1 MGKPAENA
9 IPSDALEQSGN
20 TSGAANEN
28 NGAGDENT
36 YVDPRMSAIE
46 SIAEGRRQA
55 LAAEGVELSGENVDD
70 NDDPPGADE
79 QLAAQLGE
87 DDRKTTVAT
96 ETMMVK
102 VKVDG
107 EEAELPLSEVVKSY
121 QKDATASRRLQEAT
135 RLLQL
140 AEEKEI
146 AIAQNGNQEK
156 NADLSSDGSPT
167 EAKEQKLGQIKDA
180 LSKLY
185 EGDDEGAAKALL
197 ELMDTGAKATQVAI
211 DPAAITAQVKQQLA
225 VESAYAQVQSDYPE
239 LFSNTERGVV
249 LGRETY
255 SRMQAKEQSGVPR
268 NVALQ
273 EAAAEVAGLFG
284 VQKAGR
290 PQAEPQRTARDEK
303 LERKAKLD
311 NPGAANVVA
320 GGVNS
325 PAEAQNVS
333 SVIAEMARNRLGQ
346 SMNIR

>member
-9 IPSDALEQSGN
+9 IQSDALEQSGN

-28 NGAGDENT
+28 NSADNENT
-36 YVDPRMSAIE
+36 FVDPRMSAIE
-46 SIAEGRRQA
+46 AIAEGRRQA
-55 LAAEGVELSGENVDD
+55 LAGEGVELSSESVDD
-70 NDDPPGADE
+70 NDDPPGADD

-96 ETMMVK
+96 ETMLVK

-107 EEAELPLSEVVKSY
+107 EEMELPLSDVVKSY
-121 QKDATASRRLQEAT
+121 QKDATASRRLQEAS
-135 RLLQL
+135 RLLQI
-140 AEEKEI
+140 AEEK
-146 AIAQNGNQEK
+146 ASSIAQNANQEK
-156 NADLSSDGSPT
+156 NTDSDPDGSP
-167 EAKEQKLGQIKDA
+167 AVGKEQKLGQIKEA

-185 EGDDEGAAKALL
+185 EGDDEGAAQALL
-197 ELMDTGAKATQVAI
+197 DLMDSGAKATQVNI

-255 SRMQAKEQSGVPR
+255 SRMQQKEQSGVPR
-268 NVALQ
+268 NLALQ
-273 EAAAEVAGLFG
+273 EAAEEVAGLFG

-290 PQAEPQRTARDEK
+290 QQAEPQRTARDEK

-320 GGVNS
+320 GGGS
-325 PAEAQNVS
+325 APAEVQNVS